1 VYALLIHNDIKN
13 RRDIILIGAS
23 TGGPKAIERV
33 ITELTTDL
41 NVSVLVVQHMPSG
54 FTKTFAERLNKKCSL
69 NVLEAEDGMK
79 IEKNKI
85 YIAPGG
91 FHMVVQKSGIL
102 KLNTEDPIWGVRPAV
117 DKLFISASTIYGS
130 RVISVVLTGMGKDGA
145 EGTVVVKMNKG
156 ITISQDEESSVIYG
170 MPKVSYETGCV
181 DYVLSLNNIAA
192 KIRSLVNA
200 T

>member
-1 VYALLIHNDIKN
+1 
-13 RRDIILIGAS
+13 
-23 TGGPKAIERV
+23 
-33 ITELTTDL
+33 
-41 NVSVLVVQHMPSG
+41 M
-54 FTKTFAERLNKKCSL
+54 
-69 NVLEAEDGMK
+69 
-79 IEKNKI
+79 
-85 YIAPGG
+85 
-91 FHMVVQKSGIL
+91 
-102 KLNTEDPIWGVRPAV
+102 RPAV